1 MISTSPP
8 RGEVGRRPGEG
19 RPSPVARECPLTPTL
34 SPNGAR
40 AIGVSYRHA
49 VNTGSACF
57 TSPPRGEV
65 GRRPGEG
72 RPSPVAQE
80 CPLTPTLSPNGA
92 RAIGVSYR
100 HAVNAGAVCFTSPQ
114 RGEVG
119 RRPGEGLMPGNPG
132 TPPLP
137 IGARCRL
144 HCTALLNS
152 R

>member
-1 MISTSPP
+1 M
-8 RGEVGRRPGEG
+8 
-19 RPSPVARECPLTPTL
+19 
-34 SPNGAR
+34 
-40 AIGVSYRHA
+40 
-49 VNTGSACF
+49 
-57 TSPPRGEV
+57 
-65 GRRPGEG
+65 
-72 RPSPVAQE
+72 AQE

-144 HCTALLNS
+144 HCTALHCTQLPVSVPPDDSHNRNPQYLEKPKDHALRIMQHVIIRDSEYPKS
-152 R
+152 RHRFQIALAPPGPGFRDRRDFGRRAPQ